1 MGKYFNAFKAKFI
14 IILKRV
20 RINSTQLTLF
30 LDSYKKTATKYSLE
44 FNECTE
50 FKQCVRRIYTLQL
63 SKRLTLENIRMLDTG
78 CKKRDKEI
86 QRIPY
91 NTHQPIKI
99 EL

>member
-1 MGKYFNAFKAKFI
+1 MGKYFNAFKAKFN
-14 IILKRV
+14 IILKIV
-20 RINSTQLTLF
+20 ISTQLTLF